1 MERRVGRQERENGKW
16 AKERVESDEEGGS
29 EMASDW
35 EGINQP
41 HSVTVII
48 ITAIT
53 LSSPD
58 GGIYGE
64 TAATQPDSLE

>member
-1 MERRVGRQERENGKW
+1 M
-16 AKERVESDEEGGS
+16 ESDEEGGS
-29 EMASDW
+29 EMASDR

-64 TAATQPDSLE
+64 TAATQPDSWE

>member
-1 MERRVGRQERENGKW
+1 M
-16 AKERVESDEEGGS
+16 ESDEEGGS
-29 EMASDW
+29 EMASDR

-64 TAATQPDSLE
+64 TAATQPGNKYMMI